1 MSAAGKRPAG
11 AGAGSPARPAR
22 AAGVLLHPSSLPGRF
37 SIGDFGPAATRFLDW
52 AASAGFSLWQVLPLA
67 PTGPGDSPYGGTSA
81 FAGNPLF
88 VSPEALVTDGWLA
101 PEEAEERE
109 DGEESEESKKESG
122 PDASV
127 SPSVRSPA
135 EDRVDFASVAKRKT
149 AILRTA
155 WRRFRSAA
163 DGAAGAEFEA
173 FRVSPAQRS
182 WLDDWTL
189 FSALRRARGGA
200 AWTEWEP
207 AIATREPGAVDWA
220 RRELAEEIAFE
231 EFVQFLFFR
240 QWGRV
245 RAEASARGIAILG
258 DLPIYVSHDSADVWA
273 HRELFALDPRGRPE
287 KVAGVPPDYF
297 SETGQLWGYPVYRWD
312 ACAREG
318 YAWWIERLRANLRLA
333 DAIRVDHF
341 RGFAGYWEVAANEA
355 TAVHGRWAP
364 GPGRELFDAATRAL
378 GPLPLVAEDLGTITE
393 DVALLL
399 AALGIPGMRVLQFAF
414 SEEDSP
420 HLPHRH
426 VENAFVYTG
435 THDNDTTCGWE
446 AALPDADRERL
457 RAYAGTDLVRLA
469 YESVAKAAI
478 VPAQDLFALESVARM
493 NTPGV
498 ASGNWSWRA
507 RAADFT
513 QARAAKLR
521 TLATLT
527 GRMGGRR

>member
-1 MSAAGKRPAG
+1 MA
-11 AGAGSPARPAR
+11 
-22 AAGVLLHPSSLPGRF
+22 
-37 SIGDFGPAATRFLDW
+37 
-52 AASAGFSLWQVLPLA
+52 
-67 PTGPGDSPYGGTSA
+67 
-81 FAGNPLF
+81 
-88 VSPEALVTDGWLA
+88 DGWLA
-101 PEEAEERE
+101 PEEAKEAEETK
-109 DGEESEESKKESG
+109 DAEEADESKEASG
-122 PDASV
+122 AGSAVLAD
-127 SPSVRSPA
+127 VRDRA
-135 EDRVDFASVAKRKT
+135 EDRVDFASAEKRKT
-149 AILRTA
+149 AVLRFA
-155 WRRFRSAA
+155 WRRFRSAV
-163 DGAAGAEFEA
+163 GSAGRAEFEA
-173 FRVSPAQRS
+173 FRASPDQRP

-189 FSALRRARGGA
+189 FSAVRRARDGA

-207 AIATREPGAVDWA
+207 SIAAREPDAVDRT

-231 EFVQFLFFR
+231 AFVQFLFFR
-240 QWGRV
+240 QWDRV
-245 RAEASARGIAILG
+245 RGEAAARGIAILG

-341 RGFAGYWEVAANEA
+341 RGFAGYWEVEANEA
-355 TAVHGRWAP
+355 TAVRGRWAR
-364 GPGRELFDAATRAL
+364 GPGRDLFDAAARAL

-393 DVALLL
+393 DVAILL

-435 THDNDTTCGWE
+435 THDNDTTRGWE
-446 AALPDADRERL
+446 AALPAADRERL
-457 RAYAGTDLVRLA
+457 RAYAGTDGSDPAGDLVRLA

-478 VPAQDLFALESVARM
+478 APAQDLFALGSETRM

-507 RAADFT
+507 RAGDFT
-513 QARAAKLR
+513 AARAATLR
-521 TLATLT
+521 RLAALT
-527 GRMGGRR
+527 GRLGGTR